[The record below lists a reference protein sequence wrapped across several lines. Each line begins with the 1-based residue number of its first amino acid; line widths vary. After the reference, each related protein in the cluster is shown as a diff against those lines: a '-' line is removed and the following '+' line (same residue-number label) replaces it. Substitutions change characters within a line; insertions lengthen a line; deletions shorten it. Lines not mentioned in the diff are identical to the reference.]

1 MSSSTDNR
9 RVVRTASAIV
19 LQISHGY
26 TTQEDNDPF
35 IELAERTV
43 KQASLATVS
52 GGFLANYIP
61 ICRSLLALEFTPHLR
76 SSII

>member
-1 MSSSTDNR
+1 MSGSTDSR
-9 RVVRTASAIV
+9 RVIRTAGAMI

-43 KQASLATVS
+43 KQASLATAPGRFFGQLYS
-52 GGFLANYIP
+52 NL
-61 ICRSLLALEFTPHLR
+61 
-76 SSII
+76 